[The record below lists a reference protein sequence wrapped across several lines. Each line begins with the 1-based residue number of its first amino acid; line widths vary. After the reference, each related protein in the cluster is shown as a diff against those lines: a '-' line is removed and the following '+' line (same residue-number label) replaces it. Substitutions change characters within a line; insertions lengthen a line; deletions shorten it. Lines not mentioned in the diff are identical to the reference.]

1 MAFVLVAAGKQYSVG
16 PRGLRI
22 GRGPGNDIVLADGEV
37 SRHHARVWIQGAQVY
52 VQDLGSTNGTFVN
65 EVKIGAPQPLR
76 PGDRVRV
83 GHTTLQ
89 LAAVPGAAPVSRSS
103 PLLFLI
109 LIAGVVLVVGL
120 LVATSLSGIPRP
132 TPVPE
137 QVVASPAIPQP
148 MPVPGGQDLIER
160 ARLATVL
167 IIALDTSGDEVNG
180 GSGSVVDSRGY
191 ILTNLHVVEDGD
203 TLVVAVNT
211 EDQNEPPEIAYLAE
225 MVDWDAN
232 LDLALL
238 RVVSLEDGRPLPTSL
253 NLPAVP
259 IGDSDTLRI
268 GDAITILG
276 FPEVG
281 GATVTLTRGMV
292 AGFHED
298 SLGHERG
305 WIKTDA
311 EISPGNS
318 GGVAINEAGELIGV
332 PTFVSAEART
342 LGRIGGLRPIN
353 LAWPLLGR
361 IP

>member
-1 MAFVLVAAGKQYSVG
+1 MTSFVLTVDGQQYPIR

-22 GRGPGNDIVLADGEV
+22 GRELGNDVAVADEEV

-52 VQDLGSTNGTFVN
+52 VQDLGSINGTFVN
-65 EVKIGAPQPLR
+65 EMKIGVPQALR

-89 LAAVPGAAPVSRSS
+89 LVGVPGAAPVSRSS
-103 PLLFLI
+103 PVLPLV
-109 LIAGVVLVVGL
+109 LIASVGLALIVGAL
-120 LVATSLSGIPRP
+120 LVARPWPVSVAEPTVTLPAVSRP
-132 TPVPE
+132 TSPPAE
-137 QVVASPAIPQP
+137 Q
-148 MPVPGGQDLIER
+148 GLLEH

-167 IIALDTSGDEVNG
+167 IIALDAFGDEMNG
-180 GSGSVVDSRGY
+180 GSGSVVDPRGY
-191 ILTNLHVVEDGD
+191 IITNLHVVEDGD

-211 EDQNEPPEIAYLAE
+211 KDQNEPPETAYLAE
-225 MVDWDAN
+225 MVDWDVD

-238 RVVSLEDGRPLPTSL
+238 HVVSLKAGGPLPASFD
-253 NLPAVP
+253 LPAVP
-259 IGDSDTLRI
+259 LGDSDTLRI

-281 GATVTLTRGMV
+281 GATVTLTRGTV

-298 SLGHERG
+298 DLGHERG

-318 GGVAINEAGELIGV
+318 GGVAINEVGELIGV

-353 LAWPLLGR
+353 LAQSLLSR